1 MVVLRQVDAW
11 SWLGLHL
18 APVARIL
25 DADKEMC
32 AQRGMKNVHGAFP
45 TLFLA
50 RPPPTTPMQ
59 VILEAHA
66 AMFVWLGARG
76 DRDLLGTTCKKYSL
90 HIGKKKILGQ
100 RHGLQNTTLISYL
113 KKYL

>member
-1 MVVLRQVDAW
+1 MVPFLPYSLR
-11 SWLGLHL
+11 GH
-18 APVARIL
+18 
-25 DADKEMC
+25 
-32 AQRGMKNVHGAFP
+32 H
-45 TLFLA
+45 
-50 RPPPTTPMQ
+50 RPPPMQ

-100 RHGLQNTTLISYL
+100 RHGLQNTTLTSCFFKNIYRKVIYINFYESIF
-113 KKYL
+113 